1 MQIEVIPQIELG
13 NVRRLRV
20 GDYLNT
26 HISGDGFDNFQFA
39 VAYMRVSGLDRIA
52 GSLDTL
58 LNKGGCISGSIGID
72 DGVTS
77 YEALEILT
85 HYSSNSTVFHTL
97 SDFVFH
103 PKLYLISGENG
114 AIVLIGS
121 PNLTR
126 DGLYRNVEI
135 ATSVILDFEESTDY
149 EVYTRYAKVINEFL
163 NVEHP
168 NVQPLNLALLDQ
180 LRSAGAIKLESD
192 TRDPGTSL
200 STASRAG
207 NKTALLTET
216 FPMLRV
222 PTAPPGSGLAVP
234 KTSKWKAKQHNLIA
248 PPPPITENTSTFIM
262 QLSEFDSSHRSGVKG
277 TPEILIPL
285 DAQQF
290 FPQIVLKDG
299 RRHPDANFDVVLNT
313 PIGQERHS
321 YRVWYYEGKREFR
334 LRMNKQT
341 IDLSSP
347 EGGDLIVI
355 NRLTE
360 DHDPAYE
367 VTILSQHDP
376 TFPAFLAK
384 CVNTAG
390 PKRWGFVI
398 G

>member
-13 NVRRLRV
+13 DVRRLRV
-20 GDYLNT
+20 GDYLNS
-26 HISGDGFDNFQFA
+26 HISGDDFDRFRFA

-52 GSLDTL
+52 GALDTL

-77 YEALEILT
+77 YEALEVLT
-85 HYSSNSTVFHTL
+85 HYSTNSTVFHTL

-114 AIVLIGS
+114 AIVIVGS

-126 DGLYRNVEI
+126 NGLFRNVEI
-135 ATSVILDFEESTDY
+135 ATAIILDFEDSIDY
-149 EVYTRYAKVINEFL
+149 EVYSRYAKVIDEFL

-168 NVQPLNLALLDQ
+168 NVQPLSIALLDQ
-180 LRSAGAIKLESD
+180 LQSAGAVRLESES
-192 TRDPGTSL
+192 RDPGTSL
-200 STASRAG
+200 SKANRAD
-207 NKTALLTET
+207 NKSELLKEF
-216 FPMLRV
+216 FPVLRV
-222 PTAPPGSGLAVP
+222 PTAPPGFGLVFP
-234 KTSKWKAKQHNLIA
+234 KTSQWMGKQQGLLD
-248 PPPPITENTSTFIM
+248 PPPTTPGITSTFIM
-262 QLSEFDSSHRSGVKG
+262 QLSEFDSSHRSGVPG

-290 FPQIVLKDG
+290 FPQIALKDG
-299 RRHPDANFDVVLNT
+299 RRHPDANFDVALNT

-334 LRMNKQT
+334 LRMNRQT

-347 EGGDLIVI
+347 DGGDLIVI
-355 NRLTE
+355 NQLSD

-367 VTILSQHDP
+367 VTILSKHDP
-376 TFPAFLAK
+376 TFPAFLSQ
-384 CVNTAG
+384 CVKVAG
-390 PKRWGFVI
+390 PKKWGFVI
-398 G
+398 S